1 MLRSALRR
9 FSTYHVLIG
18 LCLLLSLSITLILQ
32 QSSPAAAQADLP
44 PATPPA
50 VAAQNQAAT
59 TLFLPLLNRDHNPFV
74 ADRLGFSSSVSP
86 ITTFPGVTGLNA
98 GWYVDWR
105 VNPGAVRPGGMEY
118 MPMVRV
124 HQDLTC
130 PIHTTPDRV
139 ACPYVTPYRYTT
151 YPDAAAIASAASAS
165 PGLTWLIGNEMDRL
179 DWEGGGQDEM
189 LPEVYARAYK
199 EIRDI
204 IKAADPTAQIAIGG
218 VIQITPMRLEYLTT
232 VWDKY
237 KEFYGTDMPVDVWNI
252 HAFVIAELCGWE
264 ELSGGGRVYKCW
276 GAGVPAGETSRS
288 GEYVGND
295 WKHIDRD
302 TFAKQIRD
310 FRQWMKDRGQQQ
322 KPLIVT
328 EYGVLYASIPCN
340 NGCPN
345 PDQYNLENPQVV
357 HDFMLWTFDYF
368 LNTKDAALGYA
379 ADDHRLVQKWAWF
392 SLEDVGWDFNP
403 HAALYNIDTKVLTEA
418 GVKFRQ
424 YATNNYQ
431 ALQATYE

>member
-1 MLRSALRR
+1 MLRRSIHR
-9 FSTYHVLIG
+9 FHPHYFFGVLT
-18 LCLLLSLSITLILQ
+18 LLLCVSLILQ
-32 QSSPAAAQADLP
+32 QSPAAAAQAEP
-44 PATPPA
+44 PPVAPTGV
-50 VAAQNQAAT
+50 VAARNQAAN
-59 TLFLPLLNRDHNPFV
+59 TLFLPLLNRDHNPFM
-74 ADRLGFSSSVSP
+74 AERLGFSSSVNA

-105 VNPGAVRPGGMEY
+105 VNTGAVRPGGMEY

-130 PIHTTPDRV
+130 PIYTTPDRV
-139 ACPYVTPYRYTT
+139 ACPYVTPYRYTM
-151 YPDAAAIASAASAS
+151 YPDAATVASAASAT

-204 IKAADPTAQIAIGG
+204 IKAADPTAKIAIGG
-218 VIQITPMRLEYLTT
+218 VIQVTPLRLKYLTT

-237 KEFYGTDMPVDVWNI
+237 KEFYGADMPVDVWNI
-252 HAFVIAELCGWE
+252 HAFIVAELCGWE
-264 ELSGGGRVYKCW
+264 EQTGGGRIYRCW
-276 GAGVPAGETSRS
+276 GSGVPPGETERS
-288 GEYVGND
+288 GAYVGTD

-302 TFAKQIRD
+302 TFAQQIRD

-322 KPLIVT
+322 KPLIIT
-328 EYGVLYASIPCN
+328 EYGVLYTSIPCN
-340 NGCPN
+340 NGCPD
-345 PDQYNLENPQVV
+345 PARYNLEDPAVV

-368 LNTKDAALGYA
+368 LNTKDANLGFG
-379 ADDHRLVQKWAWF
+379 ADDNRLVQKWAWF
-392 SLEDVGWDFNP
+392 SLEDVGWQFNP
-403 HAALYNIDTKVLTEA
+403 YAALYNVDTKVIADA
-418 GVKFRQ
+418 GIKFRQ

-431 ALQATYE
+431 ALQADYE